1 MQEEQTVF
9 GRISLK
15 KLTLG
20 EEAVNF
26 ERAMLWIDSDDRW
39 RLEINPSNPR
49 DLPAIRPDSYG
60 TLRDVDMVTASGKEF
75 KGRVR
80 VNHRRLYPFRG
91 VPVLLEGV
99 QQLEGFDLEAVDW
112 FD

>member
-1 MQEEQTVF
+1 MF
-9 GRISLK
+9 GRIPLTKLK
-15 KLTLG
+15 LDD
-20 EEAVNF
+20 ESVNF
-26 ERAMLWIDSDDRW
+26 ERAMLWVDADDRW

-49 DLPAIRPDSYG
+49 ELPTIHHNSYG
-60 TLRDVDMVTASGKEF
+60 TLREVNMVTENGTEF